1 MPTLFFSIIIKDP
14 DQDPESI
21 YEGVVALGVEKARK
35 SWGKI
40 FTMGIVSGSHL
51 GFGAYLAIS
60 IGGTCFGLA
69 KDNPG
74 LQKVCFFFFFCEPIY
89 KHPNSNEPFGV
100 PISHRFCW
108 LKKKVLASSS
118 IKSIRKKRKWS
129 SLLTLRASGI
139 LGSEKSSNAELGA
152 PYLLTKWTFGMKA
165 SEKEN
170 GLETKKWNVRK
181 KFRAKLTL
189 QAQKITNL
197 HIPKRV
203 HWCISTVPSQ
213 FNSLA
218 TSHICSDIF
227 LSTEIH
233 RIFSRSY
240 SLPLQS
246 RENKIFNLYM

>member
-1 MPTLFFSIIIKDP
+1 MWSWNNPHCEYFPPALPGLFDSKSDDAFIN
-14 DQDPESI
+14 
-21 YEGVVALGVEKARK
+21 GLGVLIRVLDDD
-35 SWGKI
+35 W
-40 FTMGIVSGSHL
+40 
-51 GFGAYLAIS
+51 
-60 IGGTCFGLA
+60 
-69 KDNPG
+69 
-74 LQKVCFFFFFCEPIY
+74 
-89 KHPNSNEPFGV
+89 
-100 PISHRFCW
+100 
-108 LKKKVLASSS
+108 KKKVLASSS
-118 IKSIRKKRKWS
+118 IKSIRKKGKWS